1 MRISA
6 LSPCP
11 HFNPRSPRGER
22 HLRAERAEH
31 TSKISIH
38 APRVGSD
45 SHRAFQIP
53 CPGHFNPRSPRGERL
68 AVVAGLLDVIVF
80 QSTLPAWGATTD
92 VLTITAKDGISIHA
106 PRVGSDALHV
116 GRRDAHRDFNP
127 RSPRGERRL
136 AYRGRGSSG
145 NFNPRSPRG
154 ERHSP
159 TRALSCERQI
169 SIHAPRVGS
178 DSARACPTRR
188 TRYFNPR
195 SPRGE
200 RPWLMT
206 GKGINGIFQ
215 STLPAW
221 GATSSR
227 DSHLPSCSGFQS
239 TLPAWGATADPHRRL
254 GSRMISIHAPRVG
267 SDVSLSS

>member
-1 MRISA
+1 MSG
-6 LSPCP
+6 
-11 HFNPRSPRGER
+11 GET
-22 HLRAERAEH
+22 HIE
-31 TSKISIH
+31 
-38 APRVGSD
+38 
-45 SHRAFQIP
+45 
-53 CPGHFNPRSPRGERL
+53 
-68 AVVAGLLDVIVF
+68 
-80 QSTLPAWGATTD
+80 
-92 VLTITAKDGISIHA
+92 ISIHA
-106 PRVGSDALHV
+106 PRVGSDALACHINEGREISIHAPRV
-116 GRRDAHRDFNP
+116 GSDVLHIEGEGQAVISIHAPRVGSDIRRHARYHARDRFQSTLPAWGATTICRRRDSAALFQSTLPAWGATTWCASISD
-127 RSPRGERRL
+127 SRRFQSTL
-136 AYRGRGSSG
+136 PAWGATKAASSDQLDHG
-145 NFNPRSPRG
+145 
-154 ERHSP
+154 
-159 TRALSCERQI
+159 I